1 MGCLRLLL
9 ATSLAV
15 AGALPSWSWDTIQN
29 YVHCANTTGEWN
41 AGALATLASKPFV
54 VFEKNHKLTQAPVS
68 DDAEGKIAAS
78 CAEVKKLSPT
88 TDCYMYVESDVA
100 RSFYGLGHW
109 VEANKATAALKCN
122 GSYVTQTWSEEGL
135 DFTFYAYDF
144 RDAAMQANVTNGCAK
159 DEQDAWAAGLNASV
173 TALAAAIGPDK
184 TRIPASRVCAMFRDD
199 GEIYRLISNYPTTS
213 ALALCQGG
221 MLERGG
227 SMLDVDAWNSEKTCA
242 GGPCL
247 LDFHAQNAQQSLRN
261 FNSSLANFLIGVH
274 EHGYF
279 GVGGGW
285 SGAGESACD
294 TWLYQYPE
302 YSKSPGAPKSDFTVA
317 KGSHGLN
324 CTLLDDKPSHKD
336 VFLGQYAAPAFGA
349 DADDAVGAL
358 LGTSNY
364 GACVFWSDGTTTG
377 NATLCPSE

>member
-1 MGCLRLLL
+1 MGCLRLLV

-109 VEANKATAALKCN
+109 VEANKETAALRCN

-144 RDAAMQANVTNGCAK
+144 RDAAMQAK
-159 DEQDAWAAGLNASV
+159 W
-173 TALAAAIGPDK
+173 
-184 TRIPASRVCAMFRDD
+184 
-199 GEIYRLISNYPTTS
+199 
-213 ALALCQGG
+213 
-221 MLERGG
+221 
-227 SMLDVDAWNSEKTCA
+227 
-242 GGPCL
+242 
-247 LDFHAQNAQQSLRN
+247 
-261 FNSSLANFLIGVH
+261 
-274 EHGYF
+274 
-279 GVGGGW
+279 
-285 SGAGESACD
+285 
-294 TWLYQYPE
+294 
-302 YSKSPGAPKSDFTVA
+302 VA
-317 KGSHGLN
+317 
-324 CTLLDDKPSHKD
+324 
-336 VFLGQYAAPAFGA
+336 
-349 DADDAVGAL
+349 
-358 LGTSNY
+358 
-364 GACVFWSDGTTTG
+364 
-377 NATLCPSE
+377 